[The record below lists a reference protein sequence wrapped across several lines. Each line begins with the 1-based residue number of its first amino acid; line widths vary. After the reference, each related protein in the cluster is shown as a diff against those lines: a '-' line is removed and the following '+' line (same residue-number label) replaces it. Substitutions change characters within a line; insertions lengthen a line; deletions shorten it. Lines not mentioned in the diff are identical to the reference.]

1 MHNIKSTQTDPPN
14 FGNAKFINTFIANII
29 CKIRRVKSFK
39 IIESD
44 INKNLLPNK
53 ISIIILSCKRINSLK
68 RLHSSLNIFLSEIET
83 YKNYEVILVDNGSGN
98 ELINWAHSTNFFN
111 KIISIKKNIGMC
123 AALNQVYQTI
133 DTEFTMLIE
142 DDFII
147 KYHKPFM
154 ENCLKIFKNFPEIGI
169 IRLKNQNNWGK
180 KYRIIGPIR
189 KTKNNVYFWT
199 WFPSLNGKLN
209 VWAAGSVM
217 FRKISLL
224 STGEIKYK
232 KNISRNK
239 VGHQGYY
246 YEEIYGK
253 KYNKFWLAAK
263 IKNCYPFI
271 QPNDNDESPGWNE

>member
-29 CKIRRVKSFK
+29 CKIRRAKSLK

-44 INKNLLPNK
+44 INKNLLSNK

-68 RLHSSLNIFLSEIET
+68 RLYSSLKIFLSEIET

-111 KIISIKKNIGMC
+111 KIIPMKKNIGMC

-147 KYHKPFM
+147 NYNKPFM

-180 KYRIIGPIR
+180 KFRRIGPIR
-189 KTKNNVYFWT
+189 KINEIKFWT
-199 WFPSLNGKLN
+199 WFPSFNYKHN
-209 VWAAGSVM
+209 VWCAGSVI
-217 FRKISLL
+217 FRHVGYLKLGQINC
-224 STGEIKYK
+224 KD
-232 KNISRNK
+232 NVSRLNNN
-239 VGHQGYY
+239 HQGIQ

-253 KYNKFWLAAK
+253 KFNKIWLAAK
-263 IKNCYPFI
+263 IYNCYPFV
-271 QPNDNDESPGWNE
+271 QLDQDNESPGWSE

>member
-1 MHNIKSTQTDPPN
+1 MHNIKSTQTDPPD

-29 CKIRRVKSFK
+29 CKIRRAKSLK

-44 INKNLLPNK
+44 INKNLLSNK

-68 RLHSSLNIFLSEIET
+68 RLYSSLKIFLSEIET

-111 KIISIKKNIGMC
+111 KIIPIKKNIGMC

-147 KYHKPFM
+147 KYNKPFM

-180 KYRIIGPIR
+180 KFRRIGPIR
-189 KTKNNVYFWT
+189 KINEIKFWT
-199 WFPSLNGKLN
+199 WFPSFNYKHN
-209 VWAAGSVM
+209 VWCAGSVI
-217 FRKISLL
+217 FRHVGYLKLGQINC
-224 STGEIKYK
+224 KD
-232 KNISRNK
+232 NVSRLNNN
-239 VGHQGYY
+239 HQGIQ
-246 YEEIYGK
+246 YEETYGK
-253 KYNKFWLAAK
+253 KFNKIWLAAK
-263 IKNCYPFI
+263 IYNCYPFV
-271 QPNDNDESPGWNE
+271 QLDQDNESPGWSE

>member
-1 MHNIKSTQTDPPN
+1 MHNIKSTQTDPPD

-29 CKIRRVKSFK
+29 CKIRRAKSLK

-44 INKNLLPNK
+44 INKNLLSNK

-68 RLHSSLNIFLSEIET
+68 RLYSSLKIFLSEIET

-111 KIISIKKNIGMC
+111 KIIPMKKNIGMC

-147 KYHKPFM
+147 NYNKPFM

-180 KYRIIGPIR
+180 KFRRIGPIR
-189 KTKNNVYFWT
+189 KINEIKFWT
-199 WFPSLNGKLN
+199 WFPSFNYKHN
-209 VWAAGSVM
+209 VWCAGSVI
-217 FRKISLL
+217 FRHVGYLKLGQINC
-224 STGEIKYK
+224 KD
-232 KNISRNK
+232 NVSRLNNN
-239 VGHQGYY
+239 HQGIQ

-253 KYNKFWLAAK
+253 KFNKIWLAAK
-263 IKNCYPFI
+263 IYNCYPFV
-271 QPNDNDESPGWNE
+271 QLDQDNESPGWSE

>member
-1 MHNIKSTQTDPPN
+1 MHNIKSTQTDPPD

-29 CKIRRVKSFK
+29 CKIRRAKSLK

-44 INKNLLPNK
+44 INKNLLSNK

-68 RLHSSLNIFLSEIET
+68 RLYSSLKIFLSEIET

-111 KIISIKKNIGMC
+111 KIIPMKKNIGMC

-147 KYHKPFM
+147 NYNKPFM

-180 KYRIIGPIR
+180 KFRRIGPIR
-189 KTKNNVYFWT
+189 KINEIKFWT
-199 WFPSLNGKLN
+199 WFPSFNYKHN
-209 VWAAGSVM
+209 VWCAGSVI
-217 FRKISLL
+217 FRHVGYLKLGQINC
-224 STGEIKYK
+224 KD
-232 KNISRNK
+232 NVSRLNNN
-239 VGHQGYY
+239 HQGIQ
-246 YEEIYGK
+246 YEETYGK
-253 KYNKFWLAAK
+253 KFNKIWLAAK
-263 IKNCYPFI
+263 IYNCYPFV
-271 QPNDNDESPGWNE
+271 QLDQDNESPGWSE

>member
-1 MHNIKSTQTDPPN
+1 MHNIKSTQTDPPD

-29 CKIRRVKSFK
+29 CKIRRAKSLK

-44 INKNLLPNK
+44 INKNLLSNK

-68 RLHSSLNIFLSEIET
+68 RLYSSLKIFLSEIET

-111 KIISIKKNIGMC
+111 KIIPMKKNIGMC

-147 KYHKPFM
+147 KYNKPFM

-180 KYRIIGPIR
+180 KFRRIGPIR
-189 KTKNNVYFWT
+189 KINEIKFWT
-199 WFPSLNGKLN
+199 WFPSFNYKHN
-209 VWAAGSVM
+209 VWCAGSVI
-217 FRKISLL
+217 FRHVGYLKLGQINC
-224 STGEIKYK
+224 KD
-232 KNISRNK
+232 NVSRLNNN
-239 VGHQGYY
+239 HQGIQ

-253 KYNKFWLAAK
+253 KFNKIWLAAK
-263 IKNCYPFI
+263 IYNCYPFV
-271 QPNDNDESPGWNE
+271 QLDQDNESPGWSE

>member
-1 MHNIKSTQTDPPN
+1 MHNIKSTQTDPPD

-29 CKIRRVKSFK
+29 CKIRRTKSLK

-44 INKNLLPNK
+44 INKNLLSNK

-68 RLHSSLNIFLSEIET
+68 RLYSSLKIFLSEIET

-98 ELINWAHSTNFFN
+98 EVINWAHSTNFFN
-111 KIISIKKNIGMC
+111 KIIPMKKNIGMC

-147 KYHKPFM
+147 KYNKPFM

-180 KYRIIGPIR
+180 KFRRIGPIR
-189 KTKNNVYFWT
+189 KINEIKFWT
-199 WFPSLNGKLN
+199 WFPSFNYKHN
-209 VWAAGSVM
+209 VWCAGSVI
-217 FRKISLL
+217 FRHVGYLKLGQINC
-224 STGEIKYK
+224 KD
-232 KNISRNK
+232 NVSRLNNN
-239 VGHQGYY
+239 HQGIQ
-246 YEEIYGK
+246 YEETYGK
-253 KYNKFWLAAK
+253 KFNKIWLAAK
-263 IKNCYPFI
+263 IYNCYPFI
-271 QPNDNDESPGWNE
+271 QLDQDNESPGWSE

>member
-14 FGNAKFINTFIANII
+14 FGDAKFINTFIANII

-68 RLHSSLNIFLSEIET
+68 RLHSSLKIFLSEIET

-180 KYRIIGPIR
+180 KFRRIGPIR
-189 KTKNNVYFWT
+189 KINEIKFWT
-199 WFPSLNGKLN
+199 WFPSFNYKHN
-209 VWAAGSVM
+209 VWCAGSVI
-217 FRKISLL
+217 FRHVGYLKLGQINC
-224 STGEIKYK
+224 KD
-232 KNISRNK
+232 NVSRLNNN
-239 VGHQGYY
+239 HQGIQ

-253 KYNKFWLAAK
+253 KFNKIWLAAK
-263 IKNCYPFI
+263 IYNCYPFV
-271 QPNDNDESPGWNE
+271 QLDQDNESPGWSE

>member
-1 MHNIKSTQTDPPN
+1 MHNIKSTQTDPPD

-29 CKIRRVKSFK
+29 CKIRRTKSLK

-44 INKNLLPNK
+44 INKNLLSNK

-68 RLHSSLNIFLSEIET
+68 RLYSSLKIFLSEIET

-111 KIISIKKNIGMC
+111 KIIPMKKNIGMC

-147 KYHKPFM
+147 KYNKPFM

-180 KYRIIGPIR
+180 KFRRIGPIR
-189 KTKNNVYFWT
+189 KINEIKFWT
-199 WFPSLNGKLN
+199 WFPSFNYKHNVSRLNN
-209 VWAAGSVM
+209 
-217 FRKISLL
+217 
-224 STGEIKYK
+224 
-232 KNISRNK
+232 N
-239 VGHQGYY
+239 HQGIQ

-253 KYNKFWLAAK
+253 KFNKIWLAAK
-263 IKNCYPFI
+263 IYNCYPFV
-271 QPNDNDESPGWNE
+271 QLDQDNESPGWSE